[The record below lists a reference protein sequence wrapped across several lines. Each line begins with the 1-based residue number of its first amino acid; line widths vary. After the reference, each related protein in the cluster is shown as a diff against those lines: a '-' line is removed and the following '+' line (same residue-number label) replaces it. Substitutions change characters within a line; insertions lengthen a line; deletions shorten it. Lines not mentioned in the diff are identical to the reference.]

1 MNNPFISPTYDYFS
15 KRRIFIWFH
24 IYKLSRLVFPLGKL
38 ISLIFPF
45 FIVKK
50 IIFFSLLVSIRNH
63 RNTQL
68 NKFSNYKGKME
79 TKLLNL
85 FILTWIFSFEKTIF
99 FCIKRKKKFTWNQKR
114 NLILFIWSTVT
125 KFTVSTFMER

>member
-15 KRRIFIWFH
+15 KRRIFIWFR

-63 RNTQL
+63 RNTQP

-99 FCIKRKKKFTWNQKR
+99 FLKKEKKIHFLWEN
-114 NLILFIWSTVT
+114 NFNSFILINSYKIYSFNFYGT
-125 KFTVSTFMER
+125 